1 MKTGETN
8 IKQDTPYPL
17 HKERSISNTIS
28 IQTVTK
34 ISKKKKMRLRKQ
46 NPYLF
51 LMIWIRNEA
60 PMRVENGFTECLER
74 RKFREKMNSHKK
86 FEGKLKK
93 I

>member
-1 MKTGETN
+1 MKTGENN

-28 IQTVTK
+28 VQTVTK
-34 ISKKKKMRLRKQ
+34 KYAGKRKMRLRKQ

-60 PMRVENGFTECLER
+60 PMRFENWIHEVFG
-74 RKFREKMNSHKK
+74 RKTV
-86 FEGKLKK
+86 
-93 I
+93 

>member
-1 MKTGETN
+1 MKTYENN

-34 ISKKKKMRLRKQ
+34 ISRKRKMRLRKQ

-60 PMRVENGFTECLER
+60 PMRFENGFTECLER
-74 RKFREKMNSHKK
+74 RKFREKMNSHKSSR
-86 FEGKLKK
+86 EN
-93 I
+93 

>member
-1 MKTGETN
+1 MKTGENN

-34 ISKKKKMRLRKQ
+34 ISRKRKMRLRKQ

-60 PMRVENGFTECLER
+60 PMRF
-74 RKFREKMNSHKK
+74 EKWIHGV
-86 FEGKLKK
+86 FGKE
-93 I
+93 IV